1 MPNGDFLSYMTGR
14 GQQFQQYGAGK
25 KRYGLT
31 GRSAPN
37 IGPVGDKS
45 GYRKRDTDAKVMR
58 NALLARLRAGQNG
71 NFMSKGFLD
80 PRGRSF

>member
-1 MPNGDFLSYMTGR
+1 MPDGDFLSYLAGR
-14 GQQFQQYGAGK
+14 GQQFQRYGAGK

-31 GRSAPN
+31 GRDAPN

-45 GYRKRDTDAKVMR
+45 GYRKRDQDAIVRR
-58 NALLARLRAGQNG
+58 NAMLARLRAGQTG
-71 NFMSKGFLD
+71 NFMSKNYLD